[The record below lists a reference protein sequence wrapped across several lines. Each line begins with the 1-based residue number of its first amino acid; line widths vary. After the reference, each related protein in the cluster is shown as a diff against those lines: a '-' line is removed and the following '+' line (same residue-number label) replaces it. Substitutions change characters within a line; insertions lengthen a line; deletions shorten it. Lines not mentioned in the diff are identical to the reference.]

1 MHRVTCPTFIVHGK
15 QDTLIPISHAR
26 ELKERCFGPCT
37 LREPF
42 RMTHNRYDAYEDII
56 RPLMSFFA
64 TEEILVQEPRT
75 APVQRLNEVT
85 NFGEDAESAAQ
96 NHQFL

>member
-1 MHRVTCPTFIVHGK
+1 M
-15 QDTLIPISHAR
+15 IPISHAR

-56 RPLMSFFA
+56 RPLMGFFA
-64 TEEILVQEPRT
+64 AEEILVQEPRT
-75 APVQRLNEVT
+75 APVQRLNDVT
-85 NFGEDAESAAQ
+85 NFEEESAAQ